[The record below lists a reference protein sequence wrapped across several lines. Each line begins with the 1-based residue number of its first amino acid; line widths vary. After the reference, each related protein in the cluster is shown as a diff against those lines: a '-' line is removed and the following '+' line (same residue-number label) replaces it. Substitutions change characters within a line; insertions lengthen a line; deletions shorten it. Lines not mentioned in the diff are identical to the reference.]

1 MIELDYKNNH
11 FFFEE
16 TPTAPALV
24 NEIFQDN
31 YRIFERGIKFEPGDV
46 VLDIG
51 ANEGLFSIMLAKL
64 YPYLRIIAFEPVP
77 RTFFQMIRN
86 IGLNGV
92 TNVEPMNAGAGKE
105 IDLHAYMNVHKTYS
119 GGSSLVDT
127 FDPVNHERVNVAL
140 RPLDELIVPYGRIKL
155 LKIDIEG
162 GEYEALYNCHNLDKV
177 ENIVAEFHI
186 NDRLIK
192 QGRDINELATWVGSR
207 SRLIYYDRCR
217 MAD

>member
-86 IGLNGV
+86 IGLNVRG
-92 TNVEPMNAGAGKE
+92 TGIP
-105 IDLHAYMNVHKTYS
+105 
-119 GGSSLVDT
+119 
-127 FDPVNHERVNVAL
+127 R
-140 RPLDELIVPYGRIKL
+140 
-155 LKIDIEG
+155 
-162 GEYEALYNCHNLDKV
+162 
-177 ENIVAEFHI
+177 
-186 NDRLIK
+186 
-192 QGRDINELATWVGSR
+192 
-207 SRLIYYDRCR
+207 
-217 MAD
+217 